1 MAYVIYDCSTLRHRP
16 MQRVRERRKKYASR
30 FTKYQGSNMISICDL
45 ELVGKTLTDGELVV
59 RLSKEYFQEQIIEE
73 SQAPEL
79 LKSCSIANLVGTR
92 IVDLAISLRLANQSG
107 VKYISGIPFLMVYK
121 FHLS

>member
-1 MAYVIYDCSTLRHRP
+1 
-16 MQRVRERRKKYASR
+16 MQRVKVRRKKYASR

-59 RLSKEYFQEQIIEE
+59 KLSKEYFQEQIIEE
-73 SQAPEL
+73 RQAPEL

-92 IVDLAISLRLANQSG
+92 IVDLAINLRLANQSG
-107 VKYISGIPFLMVYK
+107 VKLISGIPFLMIYK
-121 FHLS
+121 FQLS

>member
-1 MAYVIYDCSTLRHRP
+1 
-16 MQRVRERRKKYASR
+16 MQRVKERRKKYASR

-59 RLSKEYFQEQIIEE
+59 KLSKEYFQEQIIEE

-107 VKYISGIPFLMVYK
+107 VKHISGIPFLMIYK

>member
-1 MAYVIYDCSTLRHRP
+1 MAYVFYDCGTLRHKP
-16 MQRVRERRKKYASR
+16 MERVKHRKKKYASR

-59 RLSKEYFQEQIIEE
+59 KLSKEYFQEQIIEE

-107 VKYISGIPFLMVYK
+107 VKHISGIPFLMIFK
-121 FHLS
+121 FQLS

>member
-1 MAYVIYDCSTLRHRP
+1 ME
-16 MQRVRERRKKYASR
+16 RVKQRRKRYASR

-59 RLSKEYFQEQIIEE
+59 KLSKEYFQEQVIEE

-92 IVDLAISLRLANQSG
+92 IVDLAISLRLANQNG
-107 VKYISGIPFLMVYK
+107 VKHISGTPFLMIYK
-121 FHLS
+121 FQLS